1 MSLLGIR
8 REDKNTFE
16 RRVPLT
22 PQAVSSLAGHGV
34 RVTVQPS
41 PRRTFLDEEYR
52 AAGATVDESL
62 AACPVILGVKEIPA
76 DQLLPG
82 KAYVFFSHTIK
93 GQAQNMPLLRRLL
106 ERGCTLIDYE
116 KIVDDQGRRLVFFGR
131 HAGLAGMI
139 DTLWALGQ
147 RLRVEG
153 IDTPLATLRP
163 AHRYVSLDEA
173 KDAIAQASRTLRAHL
188 PPSLRPLTFGV
199 TGYGNVALGVQEIL
213 ELLQPRR
220 IAPADL
226 TAVAEEPEIYC
237 TVFREEHLVEPN
249 GAHRFELRDYYA
261 HPEHYRSIFSRYLE
275 RLSVIINCIYWEPRC
290 PRLVTL
296 DDLRRLY
303 GGEKPPRLR
312 AIGDITC
319 DVDGSIEANVR
330 STASDNPVYVYDV
343 SAGEAREG
351 VVGNGPVILAVDNL
365 PCELPRDASIFFS
378 EALVPFAPA
387 LAGADYSAPLESTGL
402 PEALRRATI
411 AHRGE
416 LTTTYAYL
424 AKHL

>member
-22 PQAVSSLAGHGV
+22 PQAVSSLADEGV
-34 RVTVQPS
+34 HVTLQPA

-52 AAGATVDESL
+52 AVGAIIDESL
-62 AACPVILGVKEIPA
+62 ADCAVILGVKQIPT
-76 DQLLPG
+76 DQLAAD

-93 GQAQNMPLLRRLL
+93 GQAQNMPMLRCLL
-106 ERGCTLIDYE
+106 ERRCTLIDYE

-147 RLRVEG
+147 RLRIEG
-153 IDTPLATLRP
+153 IDTPLSTIRP
-163 AHRYVSLDEA
+163 AYQYTGLDEA
-173 KDAIAQASRTLRAHL
+173 KAAVAQISRTLRAHL
-188 PPSLRPLTFGV
+188 PPSMRPLTFGL
-199 TGYGNVALGVQEIL
+199 TGYGNVSSGAQEIL
-213 ELLQPRR
+213 EQLQPKM

-226 TAVAEEPEIYC
+226 AALGDEPEIYC

-249 GAHRFELRDYYA
+249 GAHAFELQDYYA
-261 HPEHYRSIFSRYLE
+261 HPERYRSIFSRYLE
-275 RLSVIINCIYWEPRC
+275 RLTVIVNCIYWEPRF

-303 GGEKPPRLR
+303 RATTAPRLR

-319 DVDGSIEANVR
+319 DVDGSIEATIR

-343 SAGEAREG
+343 TTGQTHDGVAGQ
-351 VVGNGPVILAVDNL
+351 GPVILAVDNL
-365 PCELPRDASIFFS
+365 PCELPRDASAFFS
-378 EALVPFAPA
+378 AALLPFAPA
-387 LAGADYSAPLESTGL
+387 LAGADYRAPLESTGL
-402 PEALRRATI
+402 PAALRRATI

-416 LTTTYAYL
+416 LTTSYAYL
-424 AKHL
+424 GKHL